1 MSLIFNLHAGVV
13 LPRLP
18 LHHSLLDK
26 FLQLFSLTLLVKNVR
41 SENMTNSIYQI
52 NKGINKPIE
61 FKGLKAQYI
70 WYLGGGLVALLVL
83 FAIIYIIG
91 VNVFICLAV
100 IVSLSTALFMY
111 VYKLSRTYGEFG
123 LMKKVARKA
132 VPKVIKSYS
141 IVLLKKQLLK

>member
-1 MSLIFNLHAGVV
+1 MSSSV
-13 LPRLP
+13 
-18 LHHSLLDK
+18 
-26 FLQLFSLTLLVKNVR
+26 
-41 SENMTNSIYQI
+41 YQI

-70 WYLGGGLVALLVL
+70 WYLGGGLVILLIF

-91 VNVFICLAV
+91 VNVFICLAIIIMLATV
-100 IVSLSTALFMY
+100 LFMY
-111 VYKLSRTYGEFG
+111 VYRLSRTYGEHG

-141 IVLLKKQLLK
+141 IIRLKKQLFHEKSV